1 MKRTLEGIAL
11 AGELLLRQALEAI
24 RAHRAAEENGAS
36 IEEVARLRLLADS
49 LYNAAIDYQLVAAG
63 QPPSTIQ

>member
-11 AGELLLRQALEAI
+11 AGEPLLRQALESI
-24 RAHRAAEENGAS
+24 REHRAAEENGAS
-36 IEEVARLRLLADS
+36 IEEVERLRLLADS

-63 QPPSTIQ
+63 HPPSTIQ

>member
-11 AGELLLRQALEAI
+11 AGEPLLSQALEAI

-36 IEEVARLRLLADS
+36 FEEVERLRLLADS
-49 LYNAAIDYQLVAAG
+49 LYNAVIDYQLIAAG
-63 QPPSTIQ
+63 QPPSNIQ